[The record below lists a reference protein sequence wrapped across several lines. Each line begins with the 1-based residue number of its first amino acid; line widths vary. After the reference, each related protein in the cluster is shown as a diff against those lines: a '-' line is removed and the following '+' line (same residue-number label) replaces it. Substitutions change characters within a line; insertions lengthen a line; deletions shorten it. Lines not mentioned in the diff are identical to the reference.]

1 MFKRQLLALILA
13 LTLLFPAA
21 LAEEAAPDAAV
32 EATALPVESADG
44 TDPQAE
50 IDALN
55 ARIAEL
61 EATVADLEAQLAQYE
76 APQAEYA
83 PDSEVITFEGGSVPL
98 SEAQVK
104 YRQRAAYYEAMELD
118 EADYADDLKQDVL
131 QNLAEDA
138 ILAMKAQELGVYEL
152 TDADRAEAEVDA
164 REIYEANV
172 DYYLSYF
179 YDESLTED
187 DIRRLTEEY
196 LAGEGVSYEDIL
208 TDCLSSVWKQRLYD
222 AVTQDVTVTEE
233 DIRAMYDEGL
243 SNAMETYLSDPE
255 MFEYDYAYGDLIFY
269 RPEGYRQIDYLQL
282 SFTDDESTQAIDLIN
297 EISVTDEDGRF
308 ALEAELDEL
317 YDALAGRYAD
327 LISRAAGGEDLDAL
341 AQEFYLDECA
351 SLPVTGDSTTVSEAF
366 CAAAMALTAGQTSE
380 PVRNDFGLWIM
391 RYTGDITPGEVPYEE
406 MHDLLSESALDAAR
420 QELFFSTVDQWIEDA
435 NIVTHP
441 EML

>member
-1 MFKRQLLALILA
+1 MFKRQLLALLLA
-13 LTLLFPAA
+13 LSLLIPAA
-21 LAEEAAPDAAV
+21 LAEEAAPA
-32 EATALPVESADG
+32 
-44 TDPQAE
+44 DPQAE

-61 EATVADLEAQLAQYE
+61 EATVDDLEARLAEYE
-76 APQAEYA
+76 APQGEYA
-83 PDSEVITFEGGSVPL
+83 PDSAVVTFDGGSVPL
-98 SEAQVK
+98 SAAQEK
-104 YRQRAAYYEAMELD
+104 YRQRAAYYEAIDID

-138 ILAMKAQELGVYEL
+138 ILAMKAQEMGVYDL
-152 TDADRAEAEVDA
+152 TDADRAEAEADA
-164 REIYEANV
+164 RETYEANV
-172 DYYLSYF
+172 EYYLSYF
-179 YDESLTED
+179 YDESLSEE
-187 DIRRLTEEY
+187 DIRRQTEEY

-208 TDCLSSVWKQRLYD
+208 TDCLSSVWKQRLFD

-255 MFEYDYAYGDLIFY
+255 MFEYDYAYGDLIY
-269 RPEGYRQIDYLQL
+269 YHPEGYRRIDFVQL
-282 SFTDDESTQAIDLIN
+282 SFTDDEATLASDLIN

-317 YDALAGRYAD
+317 YEALSARYAD
-327 LISRAAGGEDLDAL
+327 LISRAAAGEDLEAL
-341 AQEFYLDECA
+341 AQEFHLDECA
-351 SLPVTGDSTTVSEAF
+351 SLPVTENSTTLSEEF
-366 CAAAMALTAGQTSE
+366 CAAAMALSAGQTSE

-391 RYTGDITPGEVPYEE
+391 RYISDIPPGEVPYEE

-420 QELFFSTVDQWIEDA
+420 RELYFNTVDQWIEDA
-435 NIVTHP
+435 NIVIHP

>member
-1 MFKRQLLALILA
+1 MFKRQLLALLLA
-13 LTLLFPAA
+13 LSLLIPAA
-21 LAEEAAPDAAV
+21 LAEEAAPA
-32 EATALPVESADG
+32 
-44 TDPQAE
+44 DPQAE

-61 EATVADLEAQLAQYE
+61 EATVDDLEARLAEYE
-76 APQAEYA
+76 APQGEYA
-83 PDSEVITFEGGSVPL
+83 PDSAVVTFDGGSVPL
-98 SEAQVK
+98 SAAQEK
-104 YRQRAAYYEAMELD
+104 YRQRAAYYEAIDIE

-138 ILAMKAQELGVYEL
+138 ILAMKAQEMGVYDL
-152 TDADRAEAEVDA
+152 TDADRAEAEADA

-172 DYYLSYF
+172 EYYLSYF
-179 YDESLTED
+179 YDESLSEE
-187 DIRRLTEEY
+187 DIRRQTEEY

-208 TDCLSSVWKQRLYD
+208 TDCLSSVWKQRLFD

-255 MFEYDYAYGDLIFY
+255 MFEYDYAYGDLIY
-269 RPEGYRQIDYLQL
+269 YHPEGYRRVDFVQL
-282 SFTDDESTQAIDLIN
+282 SFTDDEATLASDLIN
-297 EISVTDEDGRF
+297 EIAVTDEDGRF

-317 YDALAGRYAD
+317 YEALSARYAD
-327 LISRAAGGEDLDAL
+327 LISRAAAGEDLEAL
-341 AQEFYLDECA
+341 AQEFHLDECA
-351 SLPVTGDSTTVSEAF
+351 SLPVTEKSTTLSEEF
-366 CAAAMALTAGQTSE
+366 CAAAMALSAGQTSE

-391 RYTGDITPGEVPYEE
+391 RYISDIPPGEVPYEE

-420 QELFFSTVDQWIEDA
+420 QELYFNTVDQWIEDA
-435 NIVTHP
+435 NIVIHP